1 MWKRISN
8 FIGRFTADRSGAVM
22 LVFSIVLIP
31 LLLGVGMAMDY
42 SRALKTKQN
51 LNQALDA
58 AALAVGSWPDL
69 SET

>member
-1 MWKRISN
+1 
-8 FIGRFTADRSGAVM
+8 M